1 MGSSTQKTEL
11 DPMTQEFKGLAL
23 DAAKRVAG
31 MEFTPYA
38 GERVAGLDPLQ
49 QQAMAGYGA
58 LSLPSEYGIAG
69 GVMQELAT
77 KTPEQRA
84 AQLGQYT
91 QQYTQNVIDPTIAAM
106 QRQRAMEIPG
116 EEAARIR
123 AGAFGARGDVYQGE
137 RQGAYEAGMGQT
149 LGQLQAQ
156 GYQGAVARMQ
166 AEDAARAAAA
176 GQLASLGGQS
186 LGQQMAIL
194 QGQMGAGGMQQALEQ
209 QRLDVPY
216 MDYQMAQQF
225 PLTQFGALATGT
237 GQLPYG
243 STVTTRDPWGTA
255 GKIMSAGADLATG
268 GAAAGWWR

>member
-1 MGSSTQKTEL
+1 MGSTTQTTKL
-11 DPMTQEFKGLAL
+11 DPITQEFKKLAL
-23 DAAKRVAG
+23 EAAKGVSG

-38 GERVAGLDPLQ
+38 GERVAGFDPLQ

-91 QQYTQNVIDPTIAAM
+91 QQYTQSVIDPTIAAM
-106 QRQRAMEIPG
+106 QRERAKAITG
-116 EEAARIR
+116 EEAALAR
-123 AGAFGARGDVYQGE
+123 AGAFGSRGDVYMGE
-137 RQGAYEAGMGQT
+137 RQGEYEARMGQT
-149 LGQLQAQ
+149 IGQLQAQ

-225 PLTQFGALATGT
+225 PLTQFSALTTGT

-243 STVTTRDPWGTA
+243 STVTTRDPWGTV
-255 GKIMSAGADLATG
+255 GKLMGAGADLATG
-268 GAAAGWWR
+268 GATAGWW